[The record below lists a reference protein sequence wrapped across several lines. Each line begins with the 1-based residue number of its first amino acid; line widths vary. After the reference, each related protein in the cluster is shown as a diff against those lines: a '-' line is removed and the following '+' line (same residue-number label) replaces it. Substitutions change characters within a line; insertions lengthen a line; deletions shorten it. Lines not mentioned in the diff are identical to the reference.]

1 MAEKIAGVDV
11 LLYVNTGDE
20 ATPQYTVLGG
30 QGDATLTREAEE
42 IDVSAKTDPGGY
54 GDSLVGRKRWSLEC
68 GGFIVA
74 GDTALDKLEE
84 LYDQRGKVDVELRY
98 PDGKTYKG
106 SAYITEFSLDFP
118 QDDGAQYSLTLS
130 GASALTITTDGGG
143 VEG

>member
-11 LLYVNTGDE
+11 LLYVNVGTGS
-20 ATPQYTVLGG
+20 TPQYKVLGG
-30 QGDATLTREAEE
+30 QGDATLSREAEE

-74 GDTALDKLEE
+74 DDEALDTLEE
-84 LYDQRGKVDVELRY
+84 LYDAREKVDVELRL
-98 PDGKTYKG
+98 PNGKTYQG

>member
-1 MAEKIAGVDV
+1 MAKKIPGVDV
-11 LLYVNTGDE
+11 LLYINVGTE
-20 ATPQYTVLGG
+20 STPQYMVLGG

-42 IDVSAKTDPGGY
+42 IDVSSKTDEGGY

-74 GDTALDKLEE
+74 DDAALNKLEE
-84 LYDQRGKVDVELRY
+84 LYDSRSRVDLELRY